1 MMCVKKPTFLG
12 EEKFLTQIVERKQ
25 VAIPGLLLTSP
36 FLSYLNVLAEKK
48 NKTEKQNTE

>member
-1 MMCVKKPTFLG
+1 MMCVKKPTFLR